1 MYHKDRSKNGGG
13 RLVYVNKNLPDNIT
27 SACKFK
33 ENSELIV
40 LESSVSNKKWLL
52 LSDYKLLLQND
63 LSFVNQ
69 FLP

>member
-1 MYHKDRSKNGGG
+1 MYHEDRSKNGGG
-13 RLVYVNKNLPDNIT
+13 RLVYVNKNLPGNIT

-63 LSFVNQ
+63 LSFINQ